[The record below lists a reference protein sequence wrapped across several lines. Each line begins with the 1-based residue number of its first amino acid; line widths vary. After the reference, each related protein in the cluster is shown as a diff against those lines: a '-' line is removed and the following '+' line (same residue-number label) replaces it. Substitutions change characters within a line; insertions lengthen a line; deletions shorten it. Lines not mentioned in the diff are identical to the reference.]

1 MEQAAVQGFH
11 RVLRGHQS
19 LEQVAVGAV
28 LVKIPE
34 IWAVL
39 AALAAAVM
47 VEILGRAEVMALL
60 ILAAAAVDK
69 DKAVVVAATA
79 ALELSLFATSAHS
92 VAQAAPSHHPAV
104 SPYTPSHR
112 PALTRHKE
120 KTWHILQK

>member
-11 RVLRGHQS
+11 QALLVHRL
-19 LEQVAVGAV
+19 LEQVVVGAV

-60 ILAAAAVDK
+60 ILAVEAVDK
-69 DKAVVVAATA
+69 DKAVVVVATVVLA
-79 ALELSLFATSAHS
+79 SSSS
-92 VAQAAPSHHPAV
+92 V
-104 SPYTPSHR
+104 T
-112 PALTRHKE
+112 E
-120 KTWHILQK
+120 